1 MKNSKLYRN
10 MLIICALTST
20 AGCYSNA
27 NSVLD
32 NNSKQSQVQL
42 RSYQSRAFDTTDQNR
57 TLRTVIA
64 TLQDLEFVID
74 KADATLGT
82 VTATK
87 FTYNTPLLITVS
99 VRPRGNTQLMVRA
112 NAQYGISAVEE
123 PKAYQDFFNS
133 LAKSMFLDA
142 HEVS

>member
-1 MKNSKLYRN
+1 MNAKYKIS
-10 MLIICALTST
+10 LILCASICLT
-20 AGCYSNA
+20 GCYSNA

-32 NNSKQSQVQL
+32 NNKNTQL
-42 RSYQSRAFDTTDQNR
+42 QTRNYQSRAFDTTNKNQ

-87 FTYNTPLLITVS
+87 YTHNTPLKITVS
-99 VRPRGNTQLMVRA
+99 VRPRGNAQLIVRA
-112 NAQYGISAVEE
+112 NAQYGIYPVED
-123 PKAYQDFFNS
+123 PKTYQDFFS
-133 LAKSMFLDA
+133 SISKSMFLQA
-142 HEVS
+142 HEVG